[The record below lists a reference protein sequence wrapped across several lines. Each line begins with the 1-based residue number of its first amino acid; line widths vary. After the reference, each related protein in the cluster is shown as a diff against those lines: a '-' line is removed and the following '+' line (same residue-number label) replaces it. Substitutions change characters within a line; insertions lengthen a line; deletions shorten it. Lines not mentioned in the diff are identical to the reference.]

1 MGPIPTGLSRSRAWI
16 VWLALALAT
25 VVGLLVLGR
34 HLTFWQDEW
43 AFIGADP
50 SRLADFLEPHNE
62 HWSTV
67 PLILYRGV
75 LAVVGLHSYLPY
87 LAVLALLHVAAAG
100 GAFVLL
106 MRRLPGWA
114 ALLAVLPLLVLGSG
128 FEDILWAFQIGFVAS
143 VAAGTWGLV
152 VLETDQRRGT
162 AVAGVALL
170 IVGLASSGMGI
181 FFVVAAAVR
190 LFVDPS
196 FRRRSVW
203 IVVPGVVF
211 GAWYL
216 AYGRAG
222 SSGGYASPGDVIRFA
237 ARGLTYAV
245 GACHRV
251 RSRRT
256 RADARLDRRALARC
270 CW

>member
-1 MGPIPTGLSRSRAWI
+1 MPRPSRPVPLRPGRIIRPPARRIVALGASEVIVGPLPTGLSRSRAWI

-25 VVGLLVLGR
+25 LVGLLVLGR

-114 ALLAVLPLLVLGSG
+114 ALLAVIPLLVLGSG
-128 FEDILWAFQIGFVAS
+128 FEAS
-143 VAAGTWGLV
+143 CGHSRSGSLP
-152 VLETDQRRGT
+152 RSPPGRGDW
-162 AVAGVALL
+162 
-170 IVGLASSGMGI
+170 SSSKPTN
-181 FFVVAAAVR
+181 AER
-190 LFVDPS
+190 LPS
-196 FRRRSVW
+196 PVSH
-203 IVVPGVVF
+203 
-211 GAWYL
+211 
-216 AYGRAG
+216 
-222 SSGGYASPGDVIRFA
+222 S
-237 ARGLTYAV
+237 
-245 GACHRV
+245 
-251 RSRRT
+251 
-256 RADARLDRRALARC
+256 
-270 CW
+270 